1 MRGPRPARRP
11 HRPARVLAAA
21 AAGYGLGLLPSAA
34 LASRAATGG
43 RVDLRTAGSGNPGA
57 TNAAAQ
63 LGTGWGLAVLAGDL
77 SKGVVASR
85 AGLRLGGPAG
95 GYAAGAASM
104 AGHIF
109 PVTTGFKG
117 GKGVATS
124 AGASLVLF
132 PAYFPLD
139 AAVAALSAARTANAD
154 RAIVISSAVWTAA
167 AVLWWRARLPNA
179 WGPAPTAGLPAFAA
193 TGAALMLARL
203 AINGSAGRRAQARA
217 TSAQAPR
224 PTISVA
230 AGSGTAGLQ

>member
-1 MRGPRPARRP
+1 MHAGPPPRP
-11 HRPARVLAAA
+11 RVGRTISAAA
-21 AAGYGLGLLPSAA
+21 MGYACGLLPSAA

-43 RVDLRTAGSGNPGA
+43 SVDLRRAGSGNPGA

-77 SKGVVASR
+77 LKGVVASR
-85 AGLRLGGPAG
+85 AGLRLAGPAG

-104 AGHIF
+104 AGHIY
-109 PVTTGFKG
+109 PVTTGFAG

-132 PAYFPLD
+132 PAYFPMD

-154 RAIVISSAVWTAA
+154 KAIVVSAGVWTAA

-179 WGPAPTAGLPAFAA
+179 WGPPPTAGLPAFAA
-193 TGAALMLARL
+193 TGAALMLSKL
-203 AINGSAGRRAQARA
+203 AQARRR
-217 TSAQAPR
+217 Q
-224 PTISVA
+224 
-230 AGSGTAGLQ
+230 

>member
-1 MRGPRPARRP
+1 MTGRHRTSRSRR
-11 HRPARVLAAA
+11 AAHVVA
-21 AAGYGLGLLPSAA
+21 ATAAGYALGLLPSAS

-43 RVDLRTAGSGNPGA
+43 RIDLRQAGSGNPGA

-85 AGLRLGGPAG
+85 LGLRIGGPAG

-109 PVTTGFKG
+109 PVTNGFQG

-179 WGPAPTAGLPAFAA
+179 WGPAPTVGLPVFAA
-193 TGAALMLARL
+193 SGAALMLARL
-203 AINGSAGRRAQARA
+203 RLNERL
-217 TSAQAPR
+217 
-224 PTISVA
+224 
-230 AGSGTAGLQ
+230 AGSPPARGAAPDRQA